1 MRGKRGLNRKNPIN
15 IKNIV
20 CIILIVILTL
30 ILILTLYIE
39 NHNISQ
45 EVFLP
50 IKAWS
55 QIAPTINAAEAIY
68 IEETESENVK
78 NLISQIIKDYG
89 LNSNNFGFFF
99 YNINTREYYFY
110 NENKYFTA
118 ASTVKVPVAM
128 LYYDKINAGEITNN
142 DTLLYKSN
150 AYEAG
155 AGNVTA
161 KYKAGSYIPY
171 SVLLKELIVNSDNTA
186 NNILIGN
193 IGFKQYRYEIAK
205 YSDRKLSDTFYGSNV
220 TCPGFAYDVI
230 NYLYNHSDNYTE
242 LIENMKKSS
251 YGKYLKEYLDYDV
264 AHKYGSYGGYVHDY
278 GIIYGK
284 QTYLMGV
291 FTKNI
296 NNAPSVIANIAKQVV
311 DLVEDNNVE
320 SNS

>member
-1 MRGKRGLNRKNPIN
+1 MKNKMCEAKARKKKKNV
-15 IKNIV
+15 KNIICV
-20 CIILIVILTL
+20 ILIIVLL
-30 ILILTLYIE
+30 AMLVLTLYIE
-39 NHNISQ
+39 RRDVSK
-45 EVFLP
+45 EVFAP
-50 IKAWS
+50 IQVWAEIK
-55 QIAPTINAAEAIY
+55 PTINAPDAIY
-68 IEETESENVK
+68 IEEKESEEVK
-78 NLISQIIKDYG
+78 KLISQIMSDNG

-128 LYYDKINAGEITNN
+128 LYYDKINAGEITED

-155 AGNVTA
+155 AGDVTL
-161 KYKAGSYIPY
+161 KYKSGSYIPY
-171 SVLLKELIVNSDNTA
+171 SVLLEELIVDSDNTA

-193 IGFKQYRYEIAK
+193 IGWKQYRRDIAE
-205 YSDRKLSDTFYGSNV
+205 YSERSLSSTFYSSNV

-230 NYLYNHSDNYTE
+230 KYLYKHSTE
-242 LIENMKKSS
+242 YEELLENMKQSS

-284 QTYLMGV
+284 QTYLIGV
-291 FTKNI
+291 FTKNK
-296 NNAPSVIANIAKQVV
+296 NNAPTLIASIGKQVV
-311 DLVEDNNVE
+311 DLVEGE
-320 SNS
+320 SD